1 MTKLDIWNRA
11 LALLPHDR
19 RVTEADD
26 ASQTPSTEC
35 LRCRDQWDAARVHCL
50 TAHDWGWATRSMA
63 YGPGGNSCAHG
74 SGHVFARPP
83 DALRVVGLFGEDG
96 RRVRAT
102 VRDGMFRSDADAA
115 EIRYIPD
122 LDTDDDIEAW
132 PAWFSD
138 AVCWEL
144 AKRLAPTIL
153 GVQPNRTLAD
163 NAALSLAAA
172 RHIDAGEVAWSGTDG
187 KTFARARR

>member
-1 MTKLDIWNRA
+1 MTKLEIWNRA

-19 RVTEADD
+19 RVASEDEQSTEA
-26 ASQTPSTEC
+26 

-50 TAHDWGWATRSMA
+50 AAHDWGWATRSMA
-63 YGPGGNSCAHG
+63 YGPGGNECAHG

-83 DALRVVGLFGEDG
+83 DALCVVGLFDRDG
-96 RRVRAT
+96 RRVRAA
-102 VRDGMFRSDADAA
+102 VRDGLFRSDADAV

-132 PAWFSD
+132 PAWFAE
-138 AVCWEL
+138 AVCREL
-144 AKRLAPTIL
+144 ATRLAPTIL
-153 GVQPNRTLAD
+153 GVQPNRHLTDSAML
-163 NAALSLAAA
+163 ALSEAK
-172 RHIDAGEVAWSGTDG
+172 RIDAGEVAWSGTDG